1 MLFQLVL
8 SDRLKSH
15 LQSVASEKDGDD
27 QPVIHPA
34 SHPLMN
40 RIPEYRKSSFADNK
54 TIFHGR

>member
-8 SDRLKSH
+8 TDRLKSH
-15 LQSVASEKDGDD
+15 LQSVALEKDGD

-34 SHPLMN
+34 SQPLMN
-40 RIPEYRKSSFADNK
+40 WIPEYRKSSFADNK

>member
-34 SHPLMN
+34 SQPLMN
-40 RIPEYRKSSFADNK
+40 RVPEYRKTGKADNK
-54 TIFHGR
+54 TIFHVR